1 MSENIQIVSAE
12 NGSGVPV
19 GMLEI
24 KISVMDMN
32 TDMPSQS
39 IAKMTN

>member
-12 NGSGVPV
+12 NGSGVPDGMPV

-24 KISVMDMN
+24 KI
-32 TDMPSQS
+32 
-39 IAKMTN
+39 